1 MKIYHLRRTQTLPI
15 SLDEAWQFFS
25 SPRNLAAITPPH
37 MRFKILHVS
46 GQPGIYAGQIICYRL
61 FVLPFVPMRWTTEI
75 THVSEPNYFVD
86 VQLFGPYSLWH
97 HQHFFKE
104 VPGGVEVIDEVS
116 YAIPL
121 GILGRLANHFFVRHE
136 LNRIFD
142 FRFKTLATMFKPV
155 KTKEVA

>member
-15 SLDEAWQFFS
+15 SLEEAWRFFS
-25 SPRNLAAITPPH
+25 SPVNLATITPPH
-37 MRFKILHVS
+37 MKFKILHVS
-46 GQPGIYAGQIICYRL
+46 GPPDIYAGQLICYRL

-75 THVSEPNYFVD
+75 THVNEPHHFVD
-86 VQLFGPYSLWH
+86 IQLFGPYSLWH

-104 VPGGVEVIDEVS
+104 VPGGVEMTDEVS

-121 GILGRLANHFFVRHE
+121 GILGRLANALFVRRE

-142 FRFKTLATMFKPV
+142 FRFKTLSSIFKQV
-155 KTKEVA
+155 KTVETV